1 MSVRVEDLRKVLQ
14 ELYRKGKKEEGKS
27 KAKGKGEKK
36 DKTGDEGDVDMD
48 DAE

>member
-1 MSVRVEDLRKVLQ
+1 MSVRVEDVMKVLQ
-14 ELYRKGKKEEGKS
+14 ELYRKGKKEGKS

-36 DKTGDEGDVDMD
+36 DKTGDEGDVDME

>member
-1 MSVRVEDLRKVLQ
+1 VLQ
-14 ELYRKGKKEEGKS
+14 ELYRKGKS

-36 DKTGDEGDVDMD
+36 DKTGDEGDVDME